1 MIDGNRW
8 SDLTDRALRKFI
20 QTLGVSRYDQP
31 HVREQLR
38 QVHQLFRKHMI
49 KEE

>member
-1 MIDGNRW
+1 MIDAYRW

-20 QTLGVSRYDQP
+20 KKHGVSRHDQP

-38 QVHQLFRKHMI
+38 QVHQLFREHMI
-49 KEE
+49 KEA

>member
-8 SDLTDRALRKFI
+8 ADLTDRALRKFI
-20 QTLGVSRYDQP
+20 QRHGVSRYGQP
-31 HVREQLR
+31 HVREQLKE
-38 QVHQLFRKHMI
+38 VHQLFRKHMI

>member
-20 QTLGVSRYDQP
+20 PTHGVSRYDQP

-38 QVHQLFRKHMI
+38 QVHQLFREHMI
-49 KEE
+49 KEA